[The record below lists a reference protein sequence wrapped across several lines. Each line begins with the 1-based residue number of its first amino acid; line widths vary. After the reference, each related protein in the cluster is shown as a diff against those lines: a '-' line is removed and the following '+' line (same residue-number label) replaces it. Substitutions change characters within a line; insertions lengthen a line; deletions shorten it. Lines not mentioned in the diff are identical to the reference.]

1 MVQQHITNADTGA
14 QTAGWQEQSQTH
26 EELKVKARPELF
38 PAQWGAAPVIL
49 LRGLAREQQ
58 HWGAFPQL
66 LQQHISQPVYCVDL
80 PGMGQHYLQRSP
92 ASLCGILTLVRRQLR
107 QIEGPYHLLAMSL
120 GAMLAMRFAE
130 LYPDEVLSLL
140 LINSSAGDLTPFYQR
155 LKWQSYPAVLAALC
169 GSIAQREQ
177 LILKLTSNKA
187 QVREDCYPQF
197 VALARQRPVSRSN
210 ALRQLWAASHFVL
223 PDKPGCKVLLL
234 GSLNDRLVDI
244 SASQQMAQRWQ
255 VPLLLHQSAG
265 HDLALDDPD
274 WLLQQA
280 VRFYQ
285 VP

>member
-1 MVQQHITNADTGA
+1 MVQQSINNADTGSQITDKEVQTQAEVKTKA
-14 QTAGWQEQSQTH
+14 QA
-26 EELKVKARPELF
+26 ELVR
-38 PAQWGAAPVIL
+38 AQFGSAPVIL

-58 HWGAFPQL
+58 HWGQFPQL
-66 LQQHISQPVYCVDL
+66 LQQHVSQPVYCVDL
-80 PGMGQHYLQRSP
+80 PGMGQHYMQRSP

-130 LYPDEVLSLL
+130 LYPAEVLSLL

-169 GSIAQREQ
+169 GSIAHREQ
-177 LILKLTSNKA
+177 LILQLTSNKA
-187 QVREDCYPQF
+187 QVREACYPHF

-234 GSLNDRLVDI
+234 GSRNDRLVDI
-244 SASQQMAQRWQ
+244 SASQQIAQRWQ

-274 WLLQQA
+274 WLLAQA
-280 VRFYQ
+280 VRFYAA
-285 VP
+285 PE